1 MAGSGSNAGLGG
13 AGSSVGTARVPMRR
27 VVTPRR
33 TAHITDTAVPGHRR
47 NSRGGPPASRL
58 KSVRAQLL
66 APIIVATA
74 GLAVLGSGQT
84 ATATAAAR
92 DAQRARTLATTATG
106 TVRFV
111 HELERELAETA
122 ALRQRGGKAGLPLV
136 TAQRQRADDATA
148 AYRRDSQAALRAAPE
163 LSGPILAAN
172 DMLAQ
177 LPIVRQTAT
186 STETGPS
193 TDAVYRKITESLLA
207 VADALPAQIADIR
220 LANAAR
226 AVAAVAAVEHYAA
239 VERDQVRAMFVR
251 GTLLSGNLTD
261 LAQVVGARDQRD
273 AEFH

>member
-136 TAQRQRADDATA
+136 TAQRQRTDAA
-148 AYRRDSQAALRAAPE
+148 AATYRKNSEAAVKAAPE
-163 LSGPILAAN
+163 LGAPVRSAN
-172 DMLAQ
+172 DLLDR
-177 LPIVRQTAT
+177 LPSIREGA
-186 STETGPS
+186 
-193 TDAVYRKITESLLA
+193 
-207 VADALPAQIADIR
+207 ADAKTG
-220 LANAAR
+220 AAS
-226 AVAAVAAVEHYAA
+226 
-239 VERDQVRAMFVR
+239 D
-251 GTLLSGNLTD
+251 
-261 LAQVVGARDQRD
+261 
-273 AEFH
+273 